1 VLLEKT
7 RVVLNDIKDEC
18 LENVF
23 KRHNRLTRPTR
34 AAIEATDLTMVVP
47 DSFAGST
54 TGCFVPEGLDVGKL
68 VKSLRDDFGVTL
80 AGGQDQWKG
89 QVVRIAHLGYVDTFD
104 AIITISALEVAL
116 KKMRHNIT
124 LGKGVSAAPEI
135 PLEGY

>member
-1 VLLEKT
+1 MLLEKT

-68 VKSLRDDFGVTL
+68 VKSLLDDFVVTL
-80 AGGQDQWKG
+80 AGGQ
-89 QVVRIAHLGYVDTFD
+89 I
-104 AIITISALEVAL
+104 
-116 KKMRHNIT
+116 N
-124 LGKGVSAAPEI
+124 GKAKLFPSHIWVMWI
-135 PLEGY
+135 PLMSSSLFQL